1 MKKKIAIID
10 YGIGNILSVQRALE
24 TLGANVILTKKEK
37 EITDVS
43 HVILPGVG
51 AFGAAMN
58 NLNKFNL
65 LNPILETTKKGNFL
79 LGICLGMQMLLSKS
93 FEFGNHQGLELI
105 KGKVVKIEPK
115 KENKFFKS
123 PYIGWSNLQ
132 LIEKNK
138 SSKYPF

>member
-93 FEFGNHQGLELI
+93 FEFGNHQGLDLI

-115 KENKFFKS
+115 KV
-123 PYIGWSNLQ
+123 IL
-132 LIEKNK
+132 
-138 SSKYPF
+138 SSVLHLHRELGPKL